1 MFSRPTNRT
10 LKWKLDHDH
19 FFYNSKKTRQH
30 IQQAFDDWASH
41 TELTFREVTGSEKAD
56 FNLAFESGNHKDG
69 FPFDG
74 RGGTLAH
81 AFFPWQSYRGHIHFD
96 TTEKWSH
103 T

>member
-1 MFSRPTNRT
+1 M
-10 LKWKLDHDH
+10 DHDH
-19 FFYNSKKTRQH
+19 DFYHSKKTRQN
-30 IQQAFDDWASH
+30 IQQAFNDWASH

-56 FNLAFESGNHKDG
+56 FNLAFEYGNHTDG

-81 AFFPWQSYRGHIHFD
+81 AFYPWDSYSGHIHFD